1 MMKNLL
7 PIKPTTTGSAIMK
20 SMGNGHQ
27 VLRKLLSAKDLE
39 RFKLNFVVSLP
50 LLGDEYGDEDYQED
64 TDDTGSGEVEAVVAS
79 DFLESAFGLYN
90 IAQKKLISDQTCLE
104 AIRLATKLAQA
115 GEVEKSF
122 AEDDGEY
129 TIFFP
134 QEPVQV
140 EVPGNPD
147 DEKAYIE
154 ASKEAVISVL
164 EKAPKNKY
172 SEVYFFLEKDDDQP
186 ETPHRGAFLETFLN
200 WLSGFGTVWDRKL
213 MHFDHESA
221 YVSGKVKV
229 LSFDWERKSL
239 VLNYAIE
246 VSVKRKHEISMQQA
260 MAIARSAGLLESE
273 EEESEEERYVPRVA
287 QVSRH
292 GEVNTVLE
300 VKLGDEWDYKVEDD
314 KDAGSRYVRLS
325 LPCTPLSA
333 SIIASS
339 WGKLEI
345 TLVPANQGHKGE
357 RVLRVEVEG
366 GEWIQAGNPKTE
378 AHKLVKENVEEA
390 KPPTLSGLVSALNQL
405 RRGVLGKT
413 FRGLFGDGIEDF
425 PLLSGRALLREIL
438 HMIPLCLEGREVW
451 AIAEAESLAG
461 RNEGKTVPSLLETFK
476 KAFPVKMSLYQ
487 WEEESILNAISQFL
501 WLYVDETLS
510 VAETELGPKEYV
522 VRPKESEIRGI
533 GKFFDRYHRKLYGV
547 ELVLGVDRDE
557 GSVEKV
563 VVSDQQSGDKREVQL
578 VKRVIFEAG

>member
-1 MMKNLL
+1 
-7 PIKPTTTGSAIMK
+7 MK

-27 VLRKLLSAKDLE
+27 VFRKLISAKDLE

-50 LLGDEYGDEDYQED
+50 LLGGKYEDEDYQED
-64 TDDTGSGEVEAVVAS
+64 TDDTGSEEAEVVVAS

-104 AIRLATKLAQA
+104 AIRLAERLAQA
-115 GEVEKSF
+115 GEVEESF
-122 AEDDGEY
+122 AEDDY
-129 TIFFP
+129 FFP

-172 SEVYFFLEKDDDQP
+172 PEVYFYLEKDDDKL
-186 ETPHRGAFLETFLN
+186 ETPHGGAFLETFLN
-200 WLSGFGTVWDRKL
+200 WLSDFGTVWDRKL

-221 YVSGKVKV
+221 HVSGKVKV

-413 FRGLFGDGIEDF
+413 FRGLFGDGIEDI

-501 WLYVDETLS
+501 WLYVDKTLS
-510 VAETELGPKEYV
+510 VVETELGPKEYI
-522 VRPKESEIRGI
+522 VRPKESEIKGI
-533 GKFFDRYHRKLYGV
+533 GKFFGRKLYGV

-578 VKRVIFEAG
+578 VKRVIFRVGSRKEKGVNR

>member
-1 MMKNLL
+1 M
-7 PIKPTTTGSAIMK
+7 MK

-27 VLRKLLSAKDLE
+27 VLQKLLSAKDLE

-50 LLGDEYGDEDYQED
+50 LLEAEYEDEDYQED
-64 TDDTGSGEVEAVVAS
+64 TDDTGSEEAEVVVAS

-104 AIRLATKLAQA
+104 AIRLATKLAQTGAARLAQA
-115 GEVEKSF
+115 GEVKKLF
-122 AEDDGEY
+122 AEDDDEY
-129 TIFFP
+129 IFFFP
-134 QEPVQV
+134 QELVQV

-172 SEVYFFLEKDDDQP
+172 PTVYFYLEKDDDQP
-186 ETPHRGAFLETFLN
+186 EELRSGDFIETFLD
-200 WLSGFGTVWDRKL
+200 WLRGFGDREL
-213 MHFDHESA
+213 MYFDHESA
-221 YVSGKVKV
+221 HVSGKVKV

-246 VSVKRKHEISMQQA
+246 VSVKRKHEISMHRA
-260 MAIARSAGLLESE
+260 MAIARRAGLLESE

-292 GEVNTVLE
+292 GKVDTILE
-300 VKLGDEWDYKVEDD
+300 VKLGDEWDYRVEDD
-314 KDAGSRYVRLS
+314 EDTESRYVRLS

-345 TLVPANQGHKGE
+345 TLVPVNQGQGE

-378 AHKLVKENVEEA
+378 VHKLVKENVEEA

-405 RRGVLGKT
+405 REGVLGKT
-413 FRGLFGDGIEDF
+413 LRGLFGDGIEDI

-438 HMIPLCLEGREVW
+438 HMTPLCLEGREVW
-451 AIAEAESLAG
+451 AIAEEESPAG
-461 RNEGKTVPSLLETFK
+461 RNERKKVPSLSETFSETFK
-476 KAFPVKMSLYQ
+476 EALQVDRGLYW
-487 WEEESILNAISQFL
+487 WEEWSIISAISQFL
-501 WLYVDETLS
+501 RLYVDETLS
-510 VAETELGPKEYV
+510 AAETELGPKEYI
-522 VRPKESEIRGI
+522 VRPKESEVKGI
-533 GKFFDRYHRKLYGV
+533 GKFFKGRSKLYGV

-578 VKRVIFEAG
+578 VKRVIFGAG

>member
-1 MMKNLL
+1 
-7 PIKPTTTGSAIMK
+7 MK

-27 VLRKLLSAKDLE
+27 VFRKLLSAKDLE

-50 LLGDEYGDEDYQED
+50 LLGSEYEDEDYQED
-64 TDDTGSGEVEAVVAS
+64 TDDTGSEEAEVVVAS

-104 AIRLATKLAQA
+104 AIRLAIRLAQA
-115 GEVEKSF
+115 GEVEESF
-122 AEDDGEY
+122 AEDDEEYDDEY
-129 TIFFP
+129 THFFP
-134 QEPVQV
+134 QESVQV

-147 DEKAYIE
+147 DERAYME

-164 EKAPKNKY
+164 EKAPKNEY
-172 SEVYFFLEKDDDQP
+172 PTVYFYLEKDDDQT

-200 WLSGFGTVWDRKL
+200 WLSDFGTVWDREL

-273 EEESEEERYVPRVA
+273 EEESEEERYVPRVV

-292 GEVNTVLE
+292 GEVDTILE
-300 VKLGDEWDYKVEDD
+300 VKLGDEWDYRVEDD
-314 KDAGSRYVRLS
+314 EDAERRYVRLS

-333 SIIASS
+333 SIITSS

-378 AHKLVKENVEEA
+378 VHKLVKENVEEA
-390 KPPTLSGLVSALNQL
+390 KPPTLRGLVSALNQL
-405 RRGVLGKT
+405 RKGVLGKT

-451 AIAEAESLAG
+451 AIAEAEGLAG
-461 RNEGKTVPSLLETFK
+461 RNEGEKVPSLLETFK
-476 KAFPVKMSLYQ
+476 KAFPVKMSSLYH
-487 WEEESILNAISQFL
+487 WEEKSILNAISQFL

-510 VAETELGPKEYV
+510 AAETELGPKEYI

-533 GKFFDRYHRKLYGV
+533 GKFFERYHRKLYGV

-563 VVSDQQSGDKREVQL
+563 VVSDQQSGNKREVQL
-578 VKRVIFEAG
+578 VKRVIFEAGRK

>member
-1 MMKNLL
+1 
-7 PIKPTTTGSAIMK
+7 MK

-27 VLRKLLSAKDLE
+27 VLRKLLSSKDLE

-50 LLGDEYGDEDYQED
+50 LLGDEYEDEDYQED
-64 TDDTGSGEVEAVVAS
+64 TDDMGSEEAEVVVAS

-104 AIRLATKLAQA
+104 AVRLAARLAQTGAARLAQA
-115 GEVEKSF
+115 GEVKKLF

-129 TIFFP
+129 TYFFP

-172 SEVYFFLEKDDDQP
+172 SEVYFYLEKDGDQP
-186 ETPHRGAFLETFLN
+186 ETLHRGAFLETFLD
-200 WLSGFGTVWDRKL
+200 WLSGFGTVWDREL

-221 YVSGKVKV
+221 HVSGKVKV
-229 LSFDWERKSL
+229 LSFDWDRKSL

-260 MAIARSAGLLESE
+260 MAIAQNAGLLKSDEEESE
-273 EEESEEERYVPRVA
+273 EEKSEEERYVPRVA
-287 QVSRH
+287 LVSRH
-292 GEVNTVLE
+292 GEVDTILE
-300 VKLGDEWDYKVEDD
+300 VKLGDEWDYRVEDD
-314 KDAGSRYVRLS
+314 EDTKSRYMILS

-333 SIIASS
+333 SIITSS

-345 TLVPANQGHKGE
+345 TLVPANQGQGE

-366 GEWIQAGNPKTE
+366 GEWIQAENPKTE

-405 RRGVLGKT
+405 RKGVLGKT
-413 FRGLFGDGIEDF
+413 LRGLFGDGIEDI
-425 PLLSGRALLREIL
+425 PLLPGRALLREIL
-438 HMIPLCLEGREVW
+438 RMIPLCLEGREVW
-451 AIAEAESLAG
+451 AIAEAESPAG
-461 RNEGKTVPSLLETFK
+461 RNERKKVPSLSETFK

-487 WEEESILNAISQFL
+487 WEEMSILNAISYFL

-510 VAETELGPKEYV
+510 VAETELGPKEYI
-522 VRPKESEIRGI
+522 VRPRESEIKGI
-533 GKFFDRYHRKLYGV
+533 GKFFGRKLYGV

-578 VKRVIFEAG
+578 VKRVIFEAGRK

>member
-1 MMKNLL
+1 
-7 PIKPTTTGSAIMK
+7 MK

-50 LLGDEYGDEDYQED
+50 LLGGEYEDEDYLDDEDYQED
-64 TDDTGSGEVEAVVAS
+64 TDDTGSEEAEVVVAS

-104 AIRLATKLAQA
+104 AIRLATRLAQTGAARLAQA
-115 GEVEKSF
+115 GEVKKLFS
-122 AEDDGEY
+122 EDDDEY
-129 TIFFP
+129 MYFFP

-154 ASKEAVISVL
+154 ASKEAVISLL

-172 SEVYFFLEKDDDQP
+172 PTVYFYLEKDDDQP
-186 ETPHRGAFLETFLN
+186 GTPHRGAFLETFLN
-200 WLSGFGTVWDRKL
+200 WLSDFGAVWDREP

-221 YVSGKVKV
+221 YVSGKVMV

-246 VSVKRKHEISMQQA
+246 VSVKRKHEISMHQAKA
-260 MAIARSAGLLESE
+260 MAQKAYLLKSE
-273 EEESEEERYVPRVA
+273 EEKSEEGMEGMYVPRVA

-292 GEVNTVLE
+292 GKVDIVLE
-300 VKLGDEWDYKVEDD
+300 VKLGDEWDYRVEDD

-333 SIIASS
+333 SIITSS

-378 AHKLVKENVEEA
+378 VHKLVKENVEEA
-390 KPPTLSGLVSALNQL
+390 KPPTLRGLVSALNQL
-405 RRGVLGKT
+405 RKGVLGKT
-413 FRGLFGDGIEDF
+413 FRGLFGDGIEDT

-451 AIAEAESLAG
+451 AIAEEESPAG
-461 RNEGKTVPSLLETFK
+461 RNERKKVPSLSETFK

-487 WEEESILNAISQFL
+487 WKGESILNAISQFL

-510 VAETELGPKEYV
+510 VAETELGPKEYI
-522 VRPKESEIRGI
+522 VRPKESEIKGI
-533 GKFFDRYHRKLYGV
+533 GKFFGRKLYGV

>member
-1 MMKNLL
+1 M
-7 PIKPTTTGSAIMK
+7 MK

-50 LLGDEYGDEDYQED
+50 LLGSEYEDEDYLDDEDYQED
-64 TDDTGSGEVEAVVAS
+64 TDDTGSEEAEVVVAL

-104 AIRLATKLAQA
+104 AIRLATRLAQTGAARLAQA
-115 GEVEKSF
+115 GEVKKLF
-122 AEDDGEY
+122 AEDDDEY
-129 TIFFP
+129 IYFFP

-172 SEVYFFLEKDDDQP
+172 PTVYFYLEKNDDQP
-186 ETPHRGAFLETFLN
+186 RGAFLETFLN
-200 WLSGFGTVWDRKL
+200 WLSYFGTVWDREL
-213 MHFDHESA
+213 MHFDRESA

-246 VSVKRKHEISMQQA
+246 VSVKRKHEISMHQAKA
-260 MAIARSAGLLESE
+260 MAQRAYLLKSE
-273 EEESEEERYVPRVA
+273 EEKSEEGMYVPRVA
-287 QVSRH
+287 QVSRQ
-292 GEVNTVLE
+292 GKVDIVLE
-300 VKLGDEWDYKVEDD
+300 VKLGDEWDYRVEDD

-333 SIIASS
+333 SIITSS

-345 TLVPANQGHKGE
+345 TLVPANQGHKGN

-378 AHKLVKENVEEA
+378 VHRLVKENVEEA
-390 KPPTLSGLVSALNQL
+390 KPPALSDLVSALSQL
-405 RRGVLGKT
+405 RRGVSGKT
-413 FRGLFGDGIEDF
+413 LRGLFGDGIEDI

-451 AIAEAESLAG
+451 AIAEEESPAG
-461 RNEGKTVPSLLETFK
+461 RNERKKVPSLSETFSETFK
-476 KAFPVKMSLYQ
+476 KALQVDMGLY
-487 WEEESILNAISQFL
+487 WRGKKSILDAISYFL

-510 VAETELGPKEYV
+510 AAETELGPKEYI
-522 VRPKESEIRGI
+522 VRPRESEMKGI
-533 GKFFDRYHRKLYGV
+533 GKFFGRKLYGV

-563 VVSDQQSGDKREVQL
+563 VVSNQQSGDKREVQL